1 MRTVKATAG
10 VSRREADMRNRMKPS
25 PSPYGLLTMLV
36 AGWAAVL
43 ATGCASTGAVPR
55 PFPVPGRAEAPPP
68 ATPRPADIDPASPES
83 PAPATGGDAIARTAL
98 GLRGIPYRLGGSDLE
113 GFDCSGL
120 VQYVLAQHGVT
131 VPRIV
136 DDQVELG
143 REIDDEEI
151 RPGDLI
157 FFAVDSRKP
166 SHVGIAI
173 GREQFVHAPRTG
185 QRVRVDA
192 LSSPYWRERYKEAR
206 RLDSLSS
213 GGAMLTLGDE
223 AP

>member
-1 MRTVKATAG
+1 
-10 VSRREADMRNRMKPS
+10 VS
-25 PSPYGLLTMLV
+25 
-36 AGWAAVL
+36 
-43 ATGCASTGAVPR
+43 
-55 PFPVPGRAEAPPP
+55 
-68 ATPRPADIDPASPES
+68 
-83 PAPATGGDAIARTAL
+83 ATGGAAIARTAL

-120 VQYVLAQHGVT
+120 VQYVLAQHGVS
-131 VPRIV
+131 VPRVV

-173 GREQFVHAPRTG
+173 GGEQFVHAPRTG